1 MGWNAGAREGRGFGG
16 GADGA
21 GDGPLDG
28 WKKKTTR
35 GLWGPRDCGGV
46 GESSVQALFYFVS
59 LSLFFS
65 SLPSFLESEAGEG
78 LTQEAEAKDE
88 EGRRWGGRGAGGA
101 LCEWGAPRRR
111 RRRVEPARRG
121 PPASMH
127 GC

>member
-1 MGWNAGAREGRGFGG
+1 MEKKNDERFVGAPGLRGG
-16 GADGA
+16 G
-21 GDGPLDG
+21 
-28 WKKKTTR
+28 
-35 GLWGPRDCGGV
+35 
-46 GESSVQALFYFVS
+46 GEQRASLVLSVS